1 MWLVV
6 WIATP
11 VDQLPRINAQ
21 LAQFH
26 NVVAKYSALGQPM
39 VGDDKE
45 LDQFM
50 V

>member
-21 LAQFH
+21 LAQFQ

-39 VGDDKE
+39 VSDEKE